1 MSQKDAGSLVAA
13 SPLTAGGAAPVEG
26 RRPEKPEF
34 EVAGLQMLSAALSV
48 RFFRSA
54 RRASRTVPSV
64 TTPLLSSRSVKPHGA
79 PGASGTMAA
88 WTMTGLCGLSAACR
102 LGELRAGSHIGPFIF
117 AARTHVARE
126 YGALGLALD
135 ALEGLSVGDALGEQF
150 FLATDRV
157 RVAIAQ
163 RWHPVPPWYWTD
175 DTNMALS
182 IVEVL
187 IEHGSIE
194 ADQLAASFARRYDP
208 ARGYGPSMH
217 AVLGRIGDGEPWQ
230 AVARGQFG
238 GRGSFGN
245 GAAMRVAPLGAWFSE
260 DLDRVA
266 DEAHRS
272 SIVTHAHPEA
282 AAGAVAVAVAA
293 AIAAQGR
300 GRPALRAG
308 DFLEA
313 VRARVPPSEVGDGLG
328 RAVELDSELGVER
341 VVSNL
346 GSGQRVS
353 AQDTVPFALWS
364 AAQTPDDFTETF
376 WRTVSGLGDRDT
388 TCAIAC
394 GVVAARTGIDGIP
407 PLWRASREPLP
418 AWVTAA

>member
-1 MSQKDAGSLVAA
+1 
-13 SPLTAGGAAPVEG
+13 
-26 RRPEKPEF
+26 
-34 EVAGLQMLSAALSV
+34 
-48 RFFRSA
+48 
-54 RRASRTVPSV
+54 
-64 TTPLLSSRSVKPHGA
+64 
-79 PGASGTMAA
+79 MAA
-88 WTMTGLCGLSAACR
+88 WTMTGLCGSSAACR
-102 LGELRAGSHIGPFIF
+102 VGGRPTGSPIGPFVV
-117 AARTHVARE
+117 AARMPMGRDFRVSA
-126 YGALGLALD
+126 LALD

-150 FLATDRV
+150 FLAPDQI

-163 RWHPVPPWYWTD
+163 RRHPAPPWHWTD

-182 IVEVL
+182 IVEILV
-187 IEHGSIE
+187 EHGSIE
-194 ADQLAASFARRYDP
+194 ADQLAANFARRYDP

-230 AVARGQFG
+230 AVTRGQFG
-238 GRGSFGN
+238 GHGSFGN

-293 AIAAQGR
+293 AIAAQSR
-300 GRPALRAG
+300 GRPASCAA

-313 VRARVPPSEVGDGLG
+313 VRARVPPSEVADGLG
-328 RAVELDSELGVER
+328 RAVELDSESGIER

-407 PLWRASREPLP
+407 PLWRASRESLP